1 MYIFY
6 GMYKSKIMPIIKK
19 LLIMIQIKRYYA
31 QYLSCAIVHGEAI
44 FIKVLLFVYKVELKM
59 NKS

>member
-1 MYIFY
+1 
-6 GMYKSKIMPIIKK
+6 MYKSKIMPIIKK

-31 QYLSCAIVHGEAI
+31 QYLSCAIVHREAI

>member
-1 MYIFY
+1 
-6 GMYKSKIMPIIKK
+6 MYKSKIMPIIKK

-44 FIKVLLFVYKVELKM
+44 FIKVLLFVYKVVLKM